1 MSASQSTS
9 AIPEDVIPPAV
20 SSSGTQE
27 NDVPAADDL
36 ANGEL
41 LQGAEL
47 PLSLPPQTRAGAPSQ
62 DTISLT
68 LTMDWAGG
76 DIETRPDS
84 VTVRLA
90 ASNQPIMQRDAVL
103 CADTQWTYTWRD
115 LPAKDAAG
123 NAITYYTNPVPLPN
137 TQFETQYLDAIE
149 SIWIPAD
156 QFENGEQY
164 VIADVANYAMGLDSG
179 NAQSIRA
186 ARVFQTTARINGVD
200 IKGISTPESAFRWR
214 ATQNFSPAAFYLQN
228 ANGAY
233 LCQYIDSYGHP
244 SNFGTAVG
252 GTANTQTLF
261 TYTDQKTL
269 KSNADTWAMHSG
281 VRYMST
287 TDVAQATP
295 LTLYRQV
302 PIDKH
307 RNITALYTPPP
318 EENGGKVD
326 YHKRIDYLND
336 GGQNPDTTLTG
347 KDAYRL
353 YLDVAGGIEM
363 PADVVLVLDVS
374 GSMDDARMKILNDAV
389 MGTDGFAVRFLKAH
403 SENNLSI
410 VCFWGAKM
418 PNWNCGFHWAQD
430 NPIVNGQ
437 IKADQDVGDATIYQ
451 GWMDATGLTRFPQ
464 PLRRGIGGTNYG
476 AGLYQAQQLLKQ
488 PHGTAKSTQ
497 YLLFMSDGV
506 PTHALSTQRLP
517 PADVHNVTAVFGQ
530 GNEYVPQSLRTPSG
544 IYRYGSGE
552 GGAVGVGNIGFCKE
566 ANKALVKKF
575 AADNPKLNIFSVG
588 VGQDDPTVLQYL

>member
-123 NAITYYTNPVPLPN
+123 NAITYYTNPVSLPN

-164 VIADVANYAMGLDSG
+164 VIADATNYAMGLDSG
-179 NAQSIRA
+179 NAQNIRA

-200 IKGISTPESAFRWR
+200 IQGHFHARIGISMACHAKLLSGGVLFAKCQQCLSLPVQRWLR
-214 ATQNFSPAAFYLQN
+214 QSVQSRH
-228 ANGAY
+228 GRRWHGK
-233 LCQYIDSYGHP
+233 C
-244 SNFGTAVG
+244 
-252 GTANTQTLF
+252 ANTF
-261 TYTDQKTL
+261 HIYRPK
-269 KSNADTWAMHSG
+269 NAREPCQH
-281 VRYMST
+281 
-287 TDVAQATP
+287 
-295 LTLYRQV
+295 
-302 PIDKH
+302 
-307 RNITALYTPPP
+307 
-318 EENGGKVD
+318 
-326 YHKRIDYLND
+326 
-336 GGQNPDTTLTG
+336 
-347 KDAYRL
+347 
-353 YLDVAGGIEM
+353 
-363 PADVVLVLDVS
+363 
-374 GSMDDARMKILNDAV
+374 
-389 MGTDGFAVRFLKAH
+389 
-403 SENNLSI
+403 
-410 VCFWGAKM
+410 
-418 PNWNCGFHWAQD
+418 
-430 NPIVNGQ
+430 
-437 IKADQDVGDATIYQ
+437 VGDAQRRTLYVHHRRS
-451 GWMDATGLTRFPQ
+451 TG
-464 PLRRGIGGTNYG
+464 N
-476 AGLYQAQQLLKQ
+476 AA
-488 PHGTAKSTQ
+488 HA
-497 YLLFMSDGV
+497 V
-506 PTHALSTQRLP
+506 PTGAHRQTPQYYGLVHAAARGKRRKSGLS
-517 PADVHNVTAVFGQ
+517 
-530 GNEYVPQSLRTPSG
+530 
-544 IYRYGSGE
+544 
-552 GGAVGVGNIGFCKE
+552 
-566 ANKALVKKF
+566 
-575 AADNPKLNIFSVG
+575 
-588 VGQDDPTVLQYL
+588 